1 MGCGLRLMR
10 WPTELESRKL
20 PPMINNFFTPLR
32 YPGGKGKLA
41 EFLKAIVVR
50 NDLVGGAYV
59 EPYAGGAAVA
69 IELLLLDYV
78 EEIHINDLNPGIYA
92 FWKSVLDHTDELI
105 SLIKTTSVTMDEW
118 YAQKAIHSSCSADV
132 LQLGFSTFFLN
143 RCNRSG
149 IIKGG
154 VIGGKAQEGKWKL
167 DARFN
172 KDNLVERIEQISRF
186 KDQIFLYNSDAAQLV
201 ASLSTKLPKRTLY
214 YLDPPYYVKGK
225 GLYDNFYCH
234 DDHASVASTMGSL
247 DSSHWVVSYDDVEQI
262 RSLYSNYRAL
272 SYRLSY
278 SAQTREKGGEI
289 MFFSPL
295 MEIPDIPSNAPMH
308 LAA

>member
-1 MGCGLRLMR
+1 MV
-10 WPTELESRKL
+10 
-20 PPMINNFFTPLR
+20 NNFFTPLR

-50 NDLVGGAYV
+50 NDLVGGTYV

-92 FWKSVLDHTDELI
+92 FWKSVRDHTDELI
-105 SLIKTTSVTMDEW
+105 ALINTAPVTIDEW
-118 YAQKAIHSSCSADV
+118 YAQKAVHCSDCNDI
-132 LQLGFSTFFLN
+132 LSLGFATFFLN

-154 VIGGKAQEGKWKL
+154 VIGGKGQEGKWKL

-172 KDNLVERIEQISRF
+172 KENLIARIEQISRF
-186 KDQIFLYNSDAAQLV
+186 KDQIFLYNSDAVELV
-201 ASLSTKLPKRTLY
+201 SDLSKKLPKSTLY

-234 DDHASVASTMGSL
+234 DDHAAVASMMGSL
-247 DSSHWVVSYDDVEQI
+247 NSSCWIVSYDDVEQI
-262 RSLYSNYRAL
+262 RSLYSKYRAL

-289 MFFSPL
+289 MFFSRL